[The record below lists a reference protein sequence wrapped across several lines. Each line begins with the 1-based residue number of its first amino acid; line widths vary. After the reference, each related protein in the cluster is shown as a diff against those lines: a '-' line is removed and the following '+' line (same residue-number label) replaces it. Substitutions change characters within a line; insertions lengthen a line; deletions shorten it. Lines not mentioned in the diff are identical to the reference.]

1 MDHYPATRHLLL
13 HNQSQTESDGTLHG
27 CICVM
32 SAVAEEPTENG
43 EWNYDCNVYNVS
55 GIWEALCPN
64 EEDFEQNQ
72 SAFE

>member
-1 MDHYPATRHLLL
+1 
-13 HNQSQTESDGTLHG
+13 
-27 CICVM
+27 M

-72 SAFE
+72 SAGLGVAHIG